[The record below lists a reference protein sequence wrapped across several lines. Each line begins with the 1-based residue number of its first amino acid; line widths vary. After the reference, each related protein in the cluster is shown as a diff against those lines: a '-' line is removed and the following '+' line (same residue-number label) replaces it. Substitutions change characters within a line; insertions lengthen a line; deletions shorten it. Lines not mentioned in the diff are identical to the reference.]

1 MNPGVSSMCRAF
13 PRGEVG
19 VPEGRGRAP
28 VCRDP
33 AWEGGGGGGFLKP
46 DFRAVFPVGSEKVI
60 SCV

>member
-33 AWEGGGGGGFLKP
+33 AWEGVGGLSKTGLQ
-46 DFRAVFPVGSEKVI
+46 
-60 SCV
+60 SCVSRGF

>member
-1 MNPGVSSMCRAF
+1 MCRAF